1 MFIKIQEIGINVRIK
16 SIFFRDIAK
25 ITEIY
30 KKIAESNSR
39 LHGKVMEASRFSL
52 SIEIYKL
59 ITLPLKYDQIFVDK
73 LEML

>member
-1 MFIKIQEIGINVRIK
+1 MFIKIQEIEINVRIK

-30 KKIAESNSR
+30 KRIAESNSR
-39 LHGKVMEASRFSL
+39 LHGEVMEASGFSL
-52 SIEIYKL
+52 SIEIYEL